1 MRDEDREKV
10 EAASQS
16 LKQPEWNL
24 DKINCQDHNQPMT
37 QPAAELPTLQIVR
50 EAEQAQV
57 LLHPERRRLV
67 EALAAGPD
75 SASGLARRL
84 GESRQRLNYHLR
96 QLEEAGYV
104 ELAEER
110 WKGSQPERIMR
121 LVARQY
127 VLDPAAIGNLAAD
140 PDEAGDRFSATY
152 LVALASRAVREL
164 AELLAR
170 AKGKQA
176 RLATAAVNTTV
187 RLKSPASFQEFQSDL
202 SRAVAQVVA
211 KHHDEGDDGRWFR
224 VMAGAYPGPCPGKQ
238 PEESD
243 DE

>member
-1 MRDEDREKV
+1 MSE
-10 EAASQS
+10 
-16 LKQPEWNL
+16 
-24 DKINCQDHNQPMT
+24 I
-37 QPAAELPTLQIVR
+37 AELPSLQIVR
-50 EAEQAQV
+50 QPAQAQV

-96 QLEEAGYV
+96 LLEEAGHV

-110 WKGSQPERIMR
+110 WKGSRPERVMR

-127 VLDPAAIGNLAAD
+127 VVDPAAMGSLAAD

-164 AELLAR
+164 AELLGR
-170 AKGKQA
+170 AKGKRA

-187 RLKSPASFQEFQSDL
+187 RLESPAAFQEFQSDL
-202 SRAVAQVVA
+202 SRAIAQVVA
-211 KHHDEGDDGRWFR
+211 KHHDERGQGRWFR
-224 VMAGAYPGPCPGKQ
+224 VMAGAYPGPRPAKQ